1 MTASGLPPSKQES
14 KAKDIQNG
22 GDLREEVVCKDPEVL
37 HETRSQTQ
45 ASKKRLHED
54 VTQTTKNS
62 SLSVVPETAT
72 NSVGVATRSSTRPAK
87 RIKLSIQPSNKAG
100 NQGTIA

>member
-1 MTASGLPPSKQES
+1 MTAGSLPPSKQENS
-14 KAKDIQNG
+14 SRDIGNG
-22 GDLREEVVCKDPEVL
+22 EDLTGEVVSKDPEVL

-54 VTQTTKNS
+54 LAETTKNS
-62 SLSVVPETAT
+62 SLSVIPEIAT
-72 NSVGVATRSSTRPAK
+72 NAVGVATRSSTRPAK
-87 RIKLSIQPSNKAG
+87 RIKLSVEASNKAG